1 MVALN
6 QIISQLCSKLVLC
19 SFLLLSYIYKVSYSS
34 SVQLNSNNIHDILHH
49 NELVFVNFYADW
61 CRFSNMLAPVFDEA
75 ADNVKKEFAQEGKVV
90 LGKVDCDSE
99 TAISNQYQISKYP
112 TLKLF
117 RDGQMMK
124 KEYRGQRSAESLA
137 TFIRDQLKEN
147 VKVVESLEELVD
159 AEKEKSAVIAY
170 FEKADSPN
178 YAIFQRLA
186 RSLRDDCH
194 FYAAFG
200 DISSSQ
206 RVNGDKIVFKPKVVG
221 DESPYTGEIAA
232 YETLQAWGADKCV
245 PLVREITFENA
256 EELTEEGLPF
266 LILFHHPDDKEVVA
280 KFTQMAAGELLSE
293 RTNVNFLVA
302 DGQKFSHPLH
312 HLGKTEADL
321 PVLAI
326 DSFRHMYIFPNMAE
340 LTTPGKL
347 KQFVLDLHSGKLHRE
362 FHHGPDPV
370 QEVPQ
375 VEAKAEDKPAA
386 GDTGDIPREDPDP
399 SGNVENINVP
409 ETPSVPPEST
419 FVKLAPS
426 KNRYTLL
433 KDEL

>member
-1 MVALN
+1 M
-6 QIISQLCSKLVLC
+6 
-19 SFLLLSYIYKVSYSS
+19 
-34 SVQLNSNNIHDILHH
+34 HH

-61 CRFSNMLAPVFDEA
+61 CRFSNLLAPIFDEA
-75 ADNVKKEFAQEGKVV
+75 AENVKKEFPQTGKVV
-90 LGKVDCDSE
+90 LGKVDCDAE

-117 RDGQMMK
+117 RDGQIMK

-137 TFIRDQLKEN
+137 TFIKDQLKEN
-147 VKVVESLEELVD
+147 VKVFESLQEVDD
-159 AEKEKSAVIAY
+159 AEKDKSAVVGY
-170 FEKADSPN
+170 LEKADSAN
-178 YAIFQRLA
+178 YAIFQRMA
-186 RSLRDDCH
+186 RSLRDDCS
-194 FYAAFG
+194 FYAVFG
-200 DISSSQ
+200 DASSAM
-206 RVNGDKIVFKPKVVG
+206 RTDGADKIVFKPKVVG
-221 DESPYTGEIAA
+221 EESAYTGEIGA

-266 LILFHHPDDKEVVA
+266 LILFHHPDDKEVIE
-280 KFTQMAAGELLSE
+280 KFTQMAAGELLDE

-302 DGQKFSHPLH
+302 DGLKFSHPLH
-312 HLGKTEADL
+312 HLGKTESDL

-326 DSFRHMYIFPNMAE
+326 DSFRHMYIFPNIAD

-362 FHHGPDPV
+362 FHHGPDV
-370 QEVPQ
+370 AQETPQ
-375 VEAKAEDKPAA
+375 IEAKPEAPAVA
-386 GDTGDIPREDPDP
+386 AVEGDIPRNLGDPDP
-399 SGNVENINVP
+399 NPGVVTEQKDT